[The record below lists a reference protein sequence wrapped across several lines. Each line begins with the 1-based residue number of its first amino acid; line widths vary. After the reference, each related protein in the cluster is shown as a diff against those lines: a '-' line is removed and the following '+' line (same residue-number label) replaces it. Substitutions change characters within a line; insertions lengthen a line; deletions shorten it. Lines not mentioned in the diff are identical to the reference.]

1 MKKTRMIALASALML
16 GSAPSAFATPI
27 ELVENGEFNSP
38 VIGAGS
44 WAALPNASVPGWTS
58 SYGTIEIWD
67 QGIYSSPVTGSD
79 GFATGQHYELTYL
92 NDTDITTQMMPVP
105 GSDGTVDFSFDYWHR
120 LGSGVSFT
128 LTGSTSGTLV
138 SESYHYTS
146 GVGDFN
152 WVPISYTNLPVK
164 AGETLTLTFSG
175 IGGGS
180 SGDHIDQ
187 VSVMYNSAAA
197 VPEPSTAMLLG
208 LGGIGMAGMRY
219 KTRRRSNEMA

>member
-1 MKKTRMIALASALML
+1 MQKTRLIALASVLML
-16 GSAPSAFATPI
+16 GSAPSSFASPV
-27 ELVENGEFNSP
+27 ELVINGEFNSP
-38 VIGAGS
+38 VIDGS
-44 WAALPNASVPGWTS
+44 WAGLENNLVTGWNNS
-58 SYGTIEIWD
+58 SGTIELWT
-67 QGIYSSPVTGSD
+67 QNYLSSPVYGSD
-79 GFATGQHYELTYL
+79 GYETGQHYELTYVN
-92 NDTDITTQMMPVP
+92 NDELTTQSMIVP
-105 GSDGTVDFSFDYWHR
+105 GTDGTVDFSFDYWHR

-197 VPEPSTAMLLG
+197 VPEPSTAMLMG

-219 KTRRRSNEMA
+219 KTRRKSSEMA